1 MVELQWLECAIVIRC
16 LSTFQTVA
24 SHLLHTLYYS
34 TVVKGNTRTCV
45 EHGPVVTMANEKN
58 GLNEVYKIIVCML
71 GVGYILYFFP
81 RHHHTVCHS
90 VVPDVLAATF
100 GAYDKGYP

>member
-16 LSTFQTVA
+16 LSISNGGFPLPA
-24 SHLLHTLYYS
+24 TLYYS
-34 TVVKGNTRTCV
+34 TVVKGCTRTCV

-71 GVGYILYFFP
+71 GVGTFCIFET
-81 RHHHTVCHS
+81 HDTVRQRCS
-90 VVPDVLAATF
+90 DVLAKTF
-100 GAYDKGYP
+100 GAYERVP